1 MGMPTRYQD
10 NIKALIIKAI
20 WNGLNGKMAR
30 PIEQRGQLLEGSK
43 HMRELN
49 PKKKKKDNGKRMG
62 YLIEGVGKTY

>member
-1 MGMPTRYQD
+1 
-10 NIKALIIKAI
+10 
-20 WNGLNGKMAR
+20 MAR